1 VSNSWQDTTLALAG
15 IFQASALVA
24 QLAKTGNVPSE
35 AYHCSIE
42 SLFALNPPDTISI
55 YGSVASLR
63 LGLEQLRATLSSET
77 TNNTP
82 DAARIREVLR
92 YSMAILHLQKK
103 LSRRKDMLGVIGS
116 RLQQAARQAE
126 HFGATH
132 ENVVGNLGDLY
143 QETLST
149 FPFRIQVAGDP
160 GYLQQPRIASEVRAL
175 LLAGV
180 RSATLWRQLGG
191 NRWHL
196 LLRRKQLAANVEQ
209 LLKQAK
215 GDNVHHLH

>member
-1 VSNSWQDTTLALAG
+1 MSNNWQDTTLALAG
-15 IFQASALVA
+15 IFQASALVQ
-24 QLAKTGNVPSE
+24 QLAKTGNVPNQ
-35 AYHCSIE
+35 AYRCSIE
-42 SLFALNPPDTISI
+42 SLFALNPPDTVSI
-55 YGSVASLR
+55 YGSVANLQV
-63 LGLEQLRATLSSET
+63 GLELLRETLSADT
-77 TNNTP
+77 PNNAP
-82 DAARIREVLR
+82 NAPRAREALR
-92 YSMAILHLQKK
+92 YAMGILHLQKK
-103 LSRRKDMLGVIGS
+103 LSARNDMLGVLGA

-149 FPFRIQVAGDP
+149 FPFRIQVTGDQD
-160 GYLQQPRIASEVRAL
+160 YLQQPRIASEVRAL
-175 LLAGV
+175 LLAGI

-191 NRWHL
+191 NRWQL
-196 LLRRKQLAANVEQ
+196 LLRRKRLAANAGL